1 MDAGRRSSWA
11 GRLGIIK
18 DRRWLPAVTAYAAC
32 AAAAAVI
39 FLPVAL
45 ERAVES
51 VKFSDRLG
59 TFPVEVS
66 LCHNGRSTLDTGVL
80 GKVFWSET
88 GAQGFGAY
96 ARATGPPEA
105 GGTLASY
112 IDPAF
117 IEANVVLIND
127 PDRVVSAYSEQFA
140 DGMRSHLLA
149 DEIPAALI
157 GGAGL
162 FLLLPRRRWRE
173 APVAREV
180 ALALLLVGAA
190 TGVSSATAWLMFQ
203 NWPCSA
209 QVSGDHPL
217 TEDSRVSFGSP
228 EAREVA
234 VQVRPFITKNLERYR
249 VEAQRYQ
256 VAARTSFASAL
267 AAHATDL
274 APREGEQIVLA
285 EADTQGSLV
294 GVEVRI
300 DLYAELLDT
309 LGRDAIAFR
318 TIAGD
323 VTSNGTVAEA
333 GYVAAE
339 AAVVEDLPVVAVGGD
354 HDSVATRQQLE
365 DSGVLLPDP
374 DLLEVA
380 GLRVSG
386 ADDREH
392 KTLFGGIVTNESGI
406 TEEELGAQLREA
418 VDEEPRIVLLHQ
430 PEAVAAY
437 LGVDSLAPL
446 RELTGSA
453 TVPYDDGIPDLP
465 PGIVDVGH
473 LHAAEGPW
481 VLWNTDT
488 DHVTW
493 TVVDQ
498 LGTAGGVEN
507 VPTFNRF
514 STPASPPLKPLMV
527 RLQYVDTESGLQTG
541 YATLTCDLDG
551 TCSITDRVNVG
562 LQSGLRPST

>member
-1 MDAGRRSSWA
+1 
-11 GRLGIIK
+11 
-18 DRRWLPAVTAYAAC
+18 VTPVLAYAAC
-32 AAAAAVI
+32 AVAAALI
-39 FLPVAL
+39 FLPVAI

-51 VKFSDRLG
+51 VRFSDRLG
-59 TFPVEVS
+59 TLPVEVS

-80 GKVFWSET
+80 GKVFWTKT
-88 GAQGFGAY
+88 GAQGFGVY

-112 IDPAF
+112 VDPAF

-127 PDRVVSAYSEQFA
+127 PDRVVSAYSTQFA
-140 DGMRSHLLA
+140 DGLRTHLLT

-173 APVAREV
+173 APLAREV
-180 ALALLLVGAA
+180 ALALLLVTAA
-190 TGVSSATAWLMFQ
+190 TGVSGATAWSMFEA
-203 NWPCSA
+203 WPCSTP
-209 QVSGDHPL
+209 VSGDHPL
-217 TEDSRVSFGSP
+217 TDGSRMSFASP
-228 EAREVA
+228 ETREVA
-234 VQVRPFITKNLERYR
+234 VQVRPFITKNLERSR
-249 VEAQRYQ
+249 VESRAYEA
-256 VAARTSFASAL
+256 AARSSFASAL
-267 AAHATDL
+267 AARGADL
-274 APREGEQIVLA
+274 VPRVGEQIILA

-294 GVEVRI
+294 GVDVRTV
-300 DLYAELLDT
+300 LYAELLDVV
-309 LGRDAIAFR
+309 GRDAIAFR

-354 HDSVATRQQLE
+354 HDSMATRQQLE
-365 DSGVLLPDP
+365 DSGVFLPDP
-374 DLLEVA
+374 DSLEVT

-392 KTLFGGIVTNESGI
+392 KALFGGIVTNESGV

-418 VDEEPRIVLLHQ
+418 VDDESRIVLLHQ

-453 TVPYDDGIPDLP
+453 TVPYDDGVPDLP

-488 DHVTW
+488 DHITW

-527 RLQYVDTESGLQTG
+527 RLQYVDMESGLQTG
-541 YATLTCDLDG
+541 YATVTCDLDG
-551 TCSITDRVNVG
+551 RCSFTDRVDVG
-562 LQSGLRPST
+562 LRVPLIQGSR